1 MYELYVALEI
11 EMHCATWKCNNNLCN
26 RDWNLPFILY
36 SQSHAKPTTVTRLT
50 FFLRVITLWILSI
63 QSQYT
68 ASVHFHF
75 IRFNSKVELNS
86 NCCSLND
93 HEKSSTH
100 KDFERNSAP
109 MLYCFL
115 DKWVH
120 THLVWFCLIQM
131 LARSLFKFLVLFP
144 YCL

>member
-68 ASVHFHF
+68 ACVHFHH
-75 IRFNSKVELNS
+75 ICKVQVEGWIEYKLLFNQWSWKIF
-86 NCCSLND
+86 C
-93 HEKSSTH
+93 TY
-100 KDFERNSAP
+100 KDFERNSTP
-109 MLYCFL
+109 MLYCSR

-120 THLVWFCLIQM
+120 TYLSSLI
-131 LARSLFKFLVLFP
+131 LFDTNT
-144 YCL
+144 